1 MAEKN
6 EQNRTTDD
14 KMKELF
20 DLMDEKAAAGELDE
34 SAQEPEQA
42 PDESPM
48 SQSEAAAYEYSMMM
62 RQYEAMLEDWNRRE
76 AEEQEERRA
85 RELISLGNRIAG
97 EYLKTWL
104 GRESVLLPEEKV
116 NGCWEGYTPE
126 YIRVRLD
133 PSARCEQGVPVRI
146 LLDQV
151 CPRRM
156 GGKII
161 G

>member
-42 PDESPM
+42 PDDSPM

-76 AEEQEERRA
+76 AEEQAQRAAQELAEAEADHAQEE
-85 RELISLGNRIAG
+85 
-97 EYLKTWL
+97 
-104 GRESVLLPEEKV
+104 
-116 NGCWEGYTPE
+116 
-126 YIRVRLD
+126 
-133 PSARCEQGVPVRI
+133 
-146 LLDQV
+146 
-151 CPRRM
+151 
-156 GGKII
+156 
-161 G
+161 

>member
-6 EQNRTTDD
+6 EQNMTTDD

-42 PDESPM
+42 PDDSPM

-76 AEEQEERRA
+76 AEAE
-85 RELISLGNRIAG
+85 AG
-97 EYLKTWL
+97 DKAE
-104 GRESVLLPEEKV
+104 
-116 NGCWEGYTPE
+116 
-126 YIRVRLD
+126 
-133 PSARCEQGVPVRI
+133 
-146 LLDQV
+146 
-151 CPRRM
+151 
-156 GGKII
+156 
-161 G
+161 